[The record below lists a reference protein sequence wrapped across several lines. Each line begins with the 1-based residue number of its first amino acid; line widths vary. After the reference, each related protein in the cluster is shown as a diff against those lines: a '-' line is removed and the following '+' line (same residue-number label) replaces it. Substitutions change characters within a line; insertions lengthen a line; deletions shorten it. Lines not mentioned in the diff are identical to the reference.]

1 MARHDMTPL
10 TNEHATSA
18 PRQGFL
24 GVLPVASLADDGG
37 DPYLTRLRIIVEC
50 PRCTNYAVI
59 EGEGSEYRNVT
70 RMLSPAF
77 RCSVCSW
84 RPSANDAPEQWKAYY
99 AGRLGGTLVWAVN
112 EEHMDVLVKFLE
124 THPRMRKRV
133 VFGWEY
139 KSLMGRLPHQVTSG
153 RFRNDMVSL
162 VKRLQQTRPHG
173 V

>member
-1 MARHDMTPL
+1 
-10 TNEHATSA
+10 
-18 PRQGFL
+18 
-24 GVLPVASLADDGG
+24 
-37 DPYLTRLRIIVEC
+37 
-50 PRCTNYAVI
+50 
-59 EGEGSEYRNVT
+59 
-70 RMLSPAF
+70 
-77 RCSVCSW
+77 
-84 RPSANDAPEQWKAYY
+84 
-99 AGRLGGTLVWAVN
+99 
-112 EEHMDVLVKFLE
+112 MDVLVKFLE